1 MPEIIWKGGA
11 EQDLLTVFERLEN
24 RREGSGQQLLVDL
37 DNTLS
42 NLRRHPRMA
51 PVYEE
56 PVRRLVVGNS
66 GLGLFYTVEA
76 RGIIVHAL
84 VHLSQDPEAIQRRI
98 RRMLGWD

>member
-1 MPEIIWKGGA
+1 MPEIVWKAGA
-11 EQDLLTVFERLEN
+11 EQDLLTIFERLEDW
-24 RREGSGQQLLVDL
+24 REGSGKQLLIEL
-37 DNTLS
+37 DNTLG

-51 PVYEE
+51 PIYEE

-84 VHLSQDPEAIQRRI
+84 VYLRRDPETIRRRI